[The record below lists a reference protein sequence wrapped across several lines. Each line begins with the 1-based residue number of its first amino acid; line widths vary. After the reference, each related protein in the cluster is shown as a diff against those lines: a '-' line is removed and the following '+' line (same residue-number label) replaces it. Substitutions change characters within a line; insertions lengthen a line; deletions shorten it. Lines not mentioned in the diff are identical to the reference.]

1 LNLIQIHQE
10 FSYSVS
16 RVRGWRGEGRKGG
29 SEGGGREC
37 GCTIPPPLIVGILLL
52 QITTLLSDIG
62 GQLGLWVGLSVI
74 TFAEVGDLL
83 LSVIMLAFSKD

>member
-1 LNLIQIHQE
+1 ME
-10 FSYSVS
+10 
-16 RVRGWRGEGRKGG
+16 RGEKGGG
-29 SEGGGREC
+29 SEGGRVRLHH
-37 GCTIPPPLIVGILLL
+37 TPPLIVGILLL

>member
-1 LNLIQIHQE
+1 ME
-10 FSYSVS
+10 
-16 RVRGWRGEGRKGG
+16 RGGERKGG
-29 SEGGGREC
+29 ARGGGEGGGVRLHH
-37 GCTIPPPLIVGILLL
+37 TPPLIVGILLL

-83 LSVIMLAFSKD
+83 LSVILLAFSKD

>member
-1 LNLIQIHQE
+1 ME
-10 FSYSVS
+10 
-16 RVRGWRGEGRKGG
+16 RGGEKGGERGE
-29 SEGGGREC
+29 GGREC